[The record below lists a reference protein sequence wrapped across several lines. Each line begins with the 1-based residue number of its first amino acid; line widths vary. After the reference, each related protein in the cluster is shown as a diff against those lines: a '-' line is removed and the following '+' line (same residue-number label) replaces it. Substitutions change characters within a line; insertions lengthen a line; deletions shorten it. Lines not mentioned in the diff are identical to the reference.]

1 MAMIQRLLLLLFVL
15 IGKLSFAQDSSVVHF
30 DFDRYHLT
38 REATTVLER
47 VLSKPNLT
55 SIVIYGHTDQLG
67 SNDYNDK
74 LSFRRATA
82 VRDYFI
88 AKGID
93 ESKIKVIQGF
103 GESMP
108 VINSLDE
115 VSRRSNRRVVIIT
128 QYEVAPANSVV
139 VEVPK
144 VETPKTETPKVVD
157 TIKPKPPVNNTPVR
171 KTIKEDLIKE
181 ITDSST
187 KEGDNIILP
196 NINFF
201 GGRHVFIPQSYAALE
216 ELLFVMNSVPTLV
229 IEIQGHICCQ
239 EGDGDGLDIDTGEP
253 FLSYN
258 RARAVYEYL
267 LEKGIERKRM
277 TYKGYGHKFPIIE
290 FERNESERTTNRR
303 VEIRIIKK

>member
-15 IGKLSFAQDSSVVHF
+15 LGKLSFAQDSSVVYF
-30 DFDRYHLT
+30 DFDRSQLT
-38 REATTVLER
+38 SEAKAVLEK
-47 VLSKPNLT
+47 VVSKPNLY
-55 SIVIYGHTDQLG
+55 SAVIYGHTDQLG
-67 SNDYNDK
+67 SNEYNEK
-74 LSFRRATA
+74 LSLQRAYA
-82 VRDYFI
+82 VRDFFI
-88 AKGID
+88 AKGIA

-108 VINSLDE
+108 AINSLDE

-128 QYEVAPANSVV
+128 QYEVTATDSVV
-139 VEVPK
+139 MEV
-144 VETPKTETPKVVD
+144 PKTETPKAEPPKEEVA
-157 TIKPKPPVNNTPVR
+157 KPKTPANNTPVR

-181 ITDSST
+181 VTDST
-187 KEGDNIILP
+187 TREGDNIILP

-216 ELLFVMNSVPTLV
+216 ELLFVMNSIPTLV

-258 RARAVYEYL
+258 RAKAVYEYL
-267 LEKGIERKRM
+267 LEKGIDRKRM
-277 TYKGYGHKFPIIE
+277 TYRGYGHKFPIIE
-290 FERNESERTTNRR
+290 LERNESERTTNRR